1 MSATFFHIVDEHVAR
16 NPVARA
22 VQRAKLA
29 AAIREFQLQLYFLAD
44 DTPQN
49 DNLMAAAKVI
59 AVALRLHEV
68 QSLPAHEA
76 NVLKGALSCI
86 EHATAR
92 GCKWRSVDAPAIDS
106 GIDRAAALV
115 NRCTAQQVRDA
126 WRFVEALEVTA

>member
-1 MSATFFHIVDEHVAR
+1 MSATFFHIVNEHVAR

-49 DNLMAAAKVI
+49 DNLLAAAKVI

-68 QSLPAHEA
+68 TGLPAHEA

-92 GCKWRSVDAPAIDS
+92 
-106 GIDRAAALV
+106 AAASGA
-115 NRCTAQQVRDA
+115 AQTRRPSTQ
-126 WRFVEALEVTA
+126 ALTGPLHW